1 VCVCAC
7 VCVYAYM
14 CVCVCVCVYACMCVC
29 ACVCVC
35 VRLCVCLCV
44 SVTHCNTLQHTATG
58 AVNGVAWV
66 ESEAGTGL
74 WGPSLSSHDDVLGGR
89 GRGGGCTPASGM

>member
-1 VCVCAC
+1 V
-7 VCVYAYM
+7 
-14 CVCVCVCVYACMCVC
+14 CVCVCVCMRVRMHVRVRVC
-29 ACVCVC
+29 ACACLCVCVRVCVC
-35 VRLCVCLCV
+35 VCV
-44 SVTHCNTLQHTATG
+44 SVTHCNTLQRTATG